1 MSLWPRKFVSSVAYN
16 QLTHSTSQQGGIRIP
31 YGRDGTDLGAYVF
44 DFEDAMGFLGFGKKA
59 DSNLVVVTFEGP
71 NQLRL
76 NGNRKK
82 GKEATAAKKG
92 AAAHERTV
100 CWIEFSQG
108 GMRLDQ
114 GKGPAVAKLGDSEVD
129 RMLKELPFN
138 SVCKEMLRELEAGH
152 EKAARILSWENRNQG
167 GKPK

>member
-1 MSLWPRKFVSSVAYN
+1 
-16 QLTHSTSQQGGIRIP
+16 
-31 YGRDGTDLGAYVF
+31 
-44 DFEDAMGFLGFGKKA
+44 MGFLGFGKKA
-59 DSNLVVVTFEGP
+59 DSNIVVVTFEGP
-71 NQLRL
+71 NRLRL

-82 GKEATAAKKG
+82 GREAKAAKMG

-129 RMLKELPFN
+129 RMLRELPLN
-138 SVCKEMLRELEAGH
+138 AVCKEMLRELEGGQ
-152 EKAARILSWENRNQG
+152 EKAARILSWQNPNQTS
-167 GKPK
+167 KPK

>member
-1 MSLWPRKFVSSVAYN
+1 
-16 QLTHSTSQQGGIRIP
+16 
-31 YGRDGTDLGAYVF
+31 
-44 DFEDAMGFLGFGKKA
+44 MGFLGFGKKA
-59 DSNLVVVTFEGP
+59 DSNIVVVMFEGP
-71 NQLRL
+71 NRLRL

-82 GKEATAAKKG
+82 GKEADAAKKG

-114 GKGPAVAKLGDSEVD
+114 GKGPAVVKLGDSEVD

-138 SVCKEMLRELEAGH
+138 SVCKEMLRELEGGQ
-152 EKAARILSWENRNQG
+152 EKAARILSWENRNQTP
-167 GKPK
+167 KPK